1 MGDFLK
7 LYCIMAAL
15 RELFRAK
22 VGDSSSEFSSSSRD
36 LRHFELPQSEMDE
49 IKTEIQ
55 SPETMRKI
63 KEAFSKDNEAEMPRA
78 SLIGLN
84 DAVDEFF
91 DVPEPAELDLY
102 ENEWTSDLTLQ
113 QLVLSYC

>member
-1 MGDFLK
+1 MHN
-7 LYCIMAAL
+7 AAL

-22 VGDSSSEFSSSSRD
+22 IGDSSSDFSSSSRD

-55 SPETMRKI
+55 SPEEMRKI
-63 KEAFSKDNEAEMPRA
+63 KEAFSKENEVEMPRA

-91 DVPEPAELDLY
+91 DVPEPEPAEFVDHY
-102 ENEWTSDLTLQ
+102 ENEWTSDLN
-113 QLVLSYC
+113 LVLSYC

>member
-1 MGDFLK
+1 
-7 LYCIMAAL
+7 MAAL

-36 LRHFELPQSEMDE
+36 LRHFELPQSDIDE

-63 KEAFSKDNEAEMPRA
+63 KEAFLKENEAEMPRA

-91 DVPEPAELDLY
+91 DVPEPAELDHY